1 MNRYIALTPGTL
13 EIVDRFYGTE
23 TSLEERGNGR
33 EYVIVPEDIEDCG
46 CMTITRNENTNEI
59 EFANDFAK
67 LEAKKQ
73 NLIKSNFAILRSMRN
88 AILASTD
95 WINAPDVS
103 MSEEKKQA
111 WFAYRQALR
120 DLPANTEDPENPNW
134 PTPPQ

>member
-13 EIVDRFYGTE
+13 EIVDRFYATE

-33 EYVIVPEDIEDCG
+33 EYVIVPEDIEDYT

-73 NLIKSNFAILRSMRN
+73 NLIESNFRTLRSLRN
-88 AILASTD
+88 SALTSTD